1 MLRLRTQILSPD
13 ARIALVATNYGEL
26 LNTTAGVDDA
36 WGKEYFSR
44 VIGPTLLRYE
54 KSSTVT
60 PNQTKTQPTKPNEE
74 KKETDLSDLSMEEL
88 LLETE
93 ELLRMLDSGFYTNA
107 DDLPVSTET
116 IKPVAMFDHFP
127 KLPSRADGISQPLQ
141 SAIIILLQ
149 IVFSSVGHVQ
159 RASSKFVALKL
170 MHRIALFSSDD
181 IRLQRIIPFVTSL
194 LNDSEPIVRASGI
207 SVLASVLSGKSY
219 YLKHSSP
226 TQNY

>member
-1 MLRLRTQILSPD
+1 MI
-13 ARIALVATNYGEL
+13 V
-26 LNTTAGVDDA
+26 GVDDA

-44 VIGPTLLRYE
+44 VIGPTLLRY
-54 KSSTVT
+54 KNSSSVT
-60 PNQTKTQPTKPNEE
+60 PNQAKAQPTKPAEE

-88 LLETE
+88 LIETE
-93 ELLRMLDSGFYTNA
+93 DLLRQLDSGFYTNA
-107 DDLPVSTET
+107 DNSSTQTET

-127 KLPSRADGISQPLQ
+127 KLSCRIDGSSQPSQ

-181 IRLQRIIPFVTSL
+181 IRLQRIIPFVISL

-207 SVLASVLSGKSY
+207 SVLASVLSGKSF
-219 YLKHSSP
+219 YLKLFSMS
-226 TQNY
+226 T